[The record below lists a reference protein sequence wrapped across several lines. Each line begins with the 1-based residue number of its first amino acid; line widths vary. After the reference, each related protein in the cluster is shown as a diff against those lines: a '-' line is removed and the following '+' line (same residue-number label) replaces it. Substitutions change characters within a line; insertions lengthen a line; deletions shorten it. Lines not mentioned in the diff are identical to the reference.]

1 MQKIVIVLFASM
13 ATMQS
18 PAQTLSPT
26 VLATSGG
33 YSTGGGYSLSYT
45 VGETIVT
52 TLQAGSH
59 LLTQGFQQPEP
70 IVVLPISLVNFTATR
85 TEATIVHLQWHTAS
99 ENNNKGFDLE
109 RRLDNQTEFV
119 KQAFVPS
126 LALNGNSSSLL
137 RYIFKDPNSFSGT
150 SYYRL
155 KQWDYDN
162 RSTYSFIKAVNG
174 LSDASVSLVVFPN
187 PNNGQFK
194 IILKDAGTGVQASI
208 TDMSGRLIRRVS
220 LKNDEPVVISN
231 LLPGLYNVTIPDA
244 FGLGRSFSEKVMV
257 GN

>member
-1 MQKIVIVLFASM
+1 MQKIVILWLASL
-13 ATMQS
+13 ASLQS

-52 TLQAGSH
+52 TLQVGNY
-59 LLTQGFQQPEP
+59 LLTQGFQQPTP
-70 IVVLPISLVNFTATR
+70 MLALPISLVNFTATR
-85 TEATIVHLQWHTAS
+85 TEAALVELQWHTAS

-109 RRLDNQTEFV
+109 RRLDNETDFV
-119 KQAFVPS
+119 KQTFVS
-126 LALNGNSSSLL
+126 SQAVNGNSNTLL

-187 PNNGQFK
+187 PSNGQFK
-194 IILKDAGTGVQASI
+194 IILKGAGAGVQASI
-208 TDMSGRLIRRVS
+208 TDPSGRLIRRVS
-220 LKNDEPVVISN
+220 LENDEPVMISN
-231 LLPGLYNVTIPDA
+231 LLPGLYIVTIPDA

>member
-1 MQKIVIVLFASM
+1 MQKILIVLFASL
-13 ATMQS
+13 ATLQS

-33 YSTGGGYSLSYT
+33 YSSGGGYSLSYT

-52 TLQAGSH
+52 TLQAGSY
-59 LLTQGFQQPEP
+59 LLTQGFQQPTP
-70 IVVLPISLVNFTATR
+70 MLALPISLVNFTATR
-85 TEATIVHLQWHTAS
+85 TEAALVELQWHTAS

-109 RRLDNQTEFV
+109 RRLDNETDFV
-119 KQAFVPS
+119 KQTVVAS
-126 LALNGNSSSLL
+126 QAINGNSSTLL

-187 PNNGQFK
+187 PSNGQFK
-194 IILKDAGTGVQASI
+194 IILKGAGAGVQASI
-208 TDMSGRLIRRVS
+208 TDPSGRLIRRVS
-220 LKNDEPVVISN
+220 LENDEPVMISN
-231 LLPGLYNVTIPDA
+231 LLPGLYIVTIPDA